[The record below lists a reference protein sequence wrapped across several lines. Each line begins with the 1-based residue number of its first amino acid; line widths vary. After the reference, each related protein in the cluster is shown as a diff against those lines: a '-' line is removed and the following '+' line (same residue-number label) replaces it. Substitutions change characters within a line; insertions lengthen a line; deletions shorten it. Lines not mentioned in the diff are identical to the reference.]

1 MNNGWVFR
9 VGNKVVCIYANTY
22 LKATERLR
30 EEYGYASW
38 EWLTTETFYKGTIDD
53 YIS

>member
-30 EEYGYASW
+30 EEYGRV
-38 EWLTTETFYKGTIDD
+38 EFEFLTVPEATNVEITD
-53 YIS
+53 YIY